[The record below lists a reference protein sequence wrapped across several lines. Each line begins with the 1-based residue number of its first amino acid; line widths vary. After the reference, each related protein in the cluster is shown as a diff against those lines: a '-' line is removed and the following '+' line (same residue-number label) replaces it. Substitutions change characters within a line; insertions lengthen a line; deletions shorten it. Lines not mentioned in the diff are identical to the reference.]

1 MDFGWV
7 PCQFCG
13 PDKITMYII
22 QCDQMTGLFDTY
34 FAVVNSEIFPKSVK
48 FSKKV
53 QKFPNLTKQT
63 FKIAKIL

>member
-1 MDFGWV
+1 
-7 PCQFCG
+7 
-13 PDKITMYII
+13 
-22 QCDQMTGLFDTY
+22 MTGLFDTY

-48 FSKKV
+48 LPKKV

>member
-1 MDFGWV
+1 
-7 PCQFCG
+7 
-13 PDKITMYII
+13 
-22 QCDQMTGLFDTY
+22 MTGLFDTY